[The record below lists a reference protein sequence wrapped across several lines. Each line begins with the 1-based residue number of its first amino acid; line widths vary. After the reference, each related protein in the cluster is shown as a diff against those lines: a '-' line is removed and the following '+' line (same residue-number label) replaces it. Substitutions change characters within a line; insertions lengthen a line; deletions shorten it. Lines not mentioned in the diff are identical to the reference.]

1 MTKSDVVGRM
11 EPNEKRSKSKSTR
24 ISLRRRTKL
33 SSDEQSEGIGFHNQG
48 TTIALTCVP
57 KKCKKIVF
65 QKIQKSYS
73 DGQSKGIGTGFHNQ
87 EKSTFALVCRK
98 KFLQWGNNLEPKYFL
113 I

>member
-1 MTKSDVVGRM
+1 MSGVVHCWM
-11 EPNEKRSKSKSTR
+11 ESNEKRSKSKSTR

-87 EKSTFALVCRK
+87 EKSTFALVCK
-98 KFLQWGNNLEPKYFL
+98 KVSPMGK
-113 I
+113 